1 MNICL
6 DTARIIYKYFNIFKI
21 TITCNHPKPKAKL
34 LLIGVEKKAVLAKER
49 GCTYTD
55 KDFSHTKRLTIAKHY
70 TKYFTWIFSPIF
82 TKLHVVGT
90 IISSILDKL
99 SNLNKVT
106 LLITK
111 LLSQDLNLS

>member
-6 DTARIIYKYFNIFKI
+6 DTARIIHKYFNSFKI
-21 TITCNHPKPKAKL
+21 TITGNHPKPKAIL
-34 LLIGVEKKAVLAKER
+34 LLLGVEKKAVLAKER
-49 GCTYTD
+49 GHIYID

-82 TKLHVVGT
+82 TKSHVVGT
-90 IISSILDKL
+90 VISSILDKL

-106 LLITK
+106 LLTTK
-111 LLSQDLNLS
+111 LLSQDLNPS

>member
-1 MNICL
+1 M
-6 DTARIIYKYFNIFKI
+6 
-21 TITCNHPKPKAKL
+21 
-34 LLIGVEKKAVLAKER
+34 LAKER
-49 GCTYTD
+49 GRTNID
-55 KDFSHTKRLTIAKHY
+55 KDFSHIKRLIIAKHY

-99 SNLNKVT
+99 SNLNKVI

>member
-6 DTARIIYKYFNIFKI
+6 DTAKIAHKYFNSFKI
-21 TITCNHPKPKAKL
+21 TITCNHPKAKAIL
-34 LLIGVEKKAVLAKER
+34 LLLGVEKKAVLAKRR
-49 GCTYTD
+49 GRTYTD
-55 KDFSHTKRLTIAKHY
+55 KDFSHTKRLTLAKHY
-70 TKYFTWIFSPIF
+70 AKYFTWIFSPIF
-82 TKLHVVGT
+82 TKSHLVGT

-106 LLITK
+106 LITK